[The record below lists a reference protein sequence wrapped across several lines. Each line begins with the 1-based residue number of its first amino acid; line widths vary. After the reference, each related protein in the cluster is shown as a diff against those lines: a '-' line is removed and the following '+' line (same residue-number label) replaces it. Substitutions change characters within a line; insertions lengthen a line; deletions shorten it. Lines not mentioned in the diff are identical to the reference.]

1 MMRGRILLLF
11 LLAMPAI
18 AAHAGDAG
26 YVLKAVDLLD
36 RPAADAKPVSK
47 LVKQQPVEII
57 GRNGS
62 WAHIKAGA
70 GSGWIRMIDVRLNP
84 SPARKIAVAA
94 AKSPTNSG
102 IRGFSE
108 EELLVGAPNQAES
121 ERLQRV
127 GVSVRDA
134 VNFARAANLRPRQ
147 QDYIEMR
154 EYMPEGG
161 FSESFFDQ

>member
-1 MMRGRILLLF
+1 MMRGRLLLLF
-11 LLAMPAI
+11 LLVMPAI
-18 AAHAGDAG
+18 AAQAADAG
-26 YVLKAVDLLD
+26 YVPKAVDLLE
-36 RPAADAKPVSK
+36 RPAADGKPVIK
-47 LVKQQPVEII
+47 LVRQQPVEII

-62 WAHIKAGA
+62 WANIKAGA

-84 SPARKIAVAA
+84 SPGRKSAVVA

-121 ERLQRV
+121 ERLRRV

-134 VNFARAANLRPRQ
+134 VNFARTANLRPRK
-147 QDYIEMR
+147 QDYIEML

-161 FSESFFDQ
+161 FSESFFDE

>member
-1 MMRGRILLLF
+1 MLRSRILLLF
-11 LLAMPAI
+11 LLAIPAM

-26 YVLKAVDLLD
+26 YVSKAVDLLD
-36 RPAADAKPVSK
+36 RPVADAKPVAR
-47 LVKQQPVEII
+47 LVKQQTVEVI

-62 WAHIKAGA
+62 WASIKAGA
-70 GSGWIRMIDVRLNP
+70 RSGWIRMIDVRLNP
-84 SPARKIAVAA
+84 SPSRKITAA
-94 AKSPTNSG
+94 PAKSATNSG

-121 ERLQRV
+121 ERLRRV

-134 VNFARAANLRPRQ
+134 VNFARVANLRPRQ

-154 EYMPEGG
+154 DYMPEGG
-161 FSESFFDQ
+161 FPEDFFDE

>member
-1 MMRGRILLLF
+1 MRGRLLLLF
-11 LLAMPAI
+11 LLVMPAI
-18 AAHAGDAG
+18 AAQAADAG
-26 YVLKAVDLLD
+26 YVPKAVDLLE
-36 RPAADAKPVSK
+36 RPAADGKPVIK
-47 LVKQQPVEII
+47 LVRQQPVEII

-62 WAHIKAGA
+62 WANIKAGA

-84 SPARKIAVAA
+84 SPGRKSAVVA

-121 ERLQRV
+121 ERLRRV

-134 VNFARAANLRPRQ
+134 VNFARTANLRPRK
-147 QDYIEMR
+147 QDYIEML

-161 FSESFFDQ
+161 FSESFFDE

>member
-1 MMRGRILLLF
+1 MMRSRIFLLL
-11 LLAMPAI
+11 LLAIPAF
-18 AAHAGDAG
+18 AAHAGDIG
-26 YVLKAVDLLD
+26 YVPKAIDLLD
-36 RPAADAKPVSK
+36 RPAADAKPVNR
-47 LVKQQPVEII
+47 LVKLQPVEVI

-62 WAHIKAGA
+62 WASIQAGA
-70 GSGWIRMIDVRLNP
+70 VSGWIRMIDVRLNP
-84 SPARKIAVAA
+84 TVSRKIAAAA

-121 ERLQRV
+121 ERLKRV

-134 VNFARAANLRPRQ
+134 VNFARVANLRPRQ

-154 EYMPEGG
+154 DYMPEGG
-161 FSESFFDQ
+161 FPKDFFDE